1 MHRISK
7 SPSRFLCLIT
17 CCPCPINCL
26 QVFACHIVCTEILH
40 YELVHVRWFV
50 SGDKMKA
57 VIVIPDFVDPITYAI
72 KVGETI
78 RPYNNHLLAEDK
90 LDLEAVR

>member
-1 MHRISK
+1 
-7 SPSRFLCLIT
+7 
-17 CCPCPINCL
+17 
-26 QVFACHIVCTEILH
+26 
-40 YELVHVRWFV
+40 
-50 SGDKMKA
+50 MKA